1 MALKDLVTDLGS
13 FYENN
18 PFAADFKSKAGPTY
32 AQKYGFNQRSLEFGK
47 DRPGDGSS
55 RQPFIKGGIPGV
67 EENIPSATGLIA
79 GITREVSSRSIDLE
93 RITKFLTTPKGLL
106 FIGKQQILSGQN
118 PIVPEDLIDPDLLKD
133 FITL

>member
-18 PFAADFKSKAGPTY
+18 PFAAEFKSKAGPTY
-32 AQKYGFNQRSLEFGK
+32 AQKYGFNQRSLEYGK

-67 EENIPSATGLIA
+67 EENLPSATGLIA
-79 GITREVSSRSIDLE
+79 GITREVGSR
-93 RITKFLTTPKGLL
+93 RR
-106 FIGKQQILSGQN
+106 
-118 PIVPEDLIDPDLLKD
+118 
-133 FITL
+133 